1 MHHILKR
8 YERRF
13 VKIVT
18 KIINQ
23 TRENFHSRIQK
34 ILKIWKYVYN
44 TDKIDP
50 FDFIQ
55 NSKF

>member
-18 KIINQ
+18 KITNQ
-23 TRENFHSRIQK
+23 TRENFQ
-34 ILKIWKYVYN
+34 L
-44 TDKIDP
+44 P
-50 FDFIQ
+50 
-55 NSKF
+55 NSKNFEFFYYF